1 MNKKKEPLLPARR
14 SRYNCKSNAP
24 ENLRNILKELDKTYA
39 TVPIKGGL
47 DTVRNLIMRFHPYK
61 GEPGTAYDVAKFLIN
76 VGALHEGNGVLYFN
90 AARCTEVLVAIEQR
104 RDPAPIADV
113 APCIRYIMQ
122 IHAAAK
128 RPSATATPPSA
139 NALAS
144 AVLPTSPSTEAAMA
158 AAPTPAVNPQALI
171 PPSLEFELQPDASE
185 LTAIACTGIK
195 QGITHWTLYLTPLE
209 HAAWIDLVLRVG
221 SFNAE
226 DRVGIPHGDF
236 ALDPSWGP
244 ENKDYDRD
252 EYINALAR
260 FVSYGIVQYIGD
272 GKPGLGRGVF
282 SFRVCPD
289 NFTPVE
295 IPERF
300 PVPIARA
307 YMRLIRAVQS
317 GKFLRNSWKN
327 GWGPHFLNWAEAQ
340 EPDLSPET
348 ASRKL
353 CNDDLNEMAG
363 EMVAR
368 GRRADS
374 RGGWGILKIQDE
386 QLRICWPG
394 FEPYAFEATDE
405 APRRRIVQRKADVGT
420 EPSPTGATPP
430 PVIPTPTPTPIAP
443 YSPTMEDLDA
453 EEAETLRRLEE
464 IRERKANLASQR
476 RKELEDKIT
485 EAMTRVQLLED
496 QVNVAR
502 TELRQLEEELAA
514 LPK

>member
-1 MNKKKEPLLPARR
+1 
-14 SRYNCKSNAP
+14 
-24 ENLRNILKELDKTYA
+24 
-39 TVPIKGGL
+39 
-47 DTVRNLIMRFHPYK
+47 
-61 GEPGTAYDVAKFLIN
+61 
-76 VGALHEGNGVLYFN
+76 
-90 AARCTEVLVAIEQR
+90 
-104 RDPAPIADV
+104 
-113 APCIRYIMQ
+113 
-122 IHAAAK
+122 
-128 RPSATATPPSA
+128 
-139 NALAS
+139 
-144 AVLPTSPSTEAAMA
+144 MA
-158 AAPTPAVNPQALI
+158 AVPTPAAVNPQALI
-171 PPSLEFELQPDASE
+171 PSSLEFELQPDASE

-209 HAAWIDLVLRVG
+209 HAAFDDLVLRTG
-221 SFNAE
+221 IIGTE
-226 DRVGIPHGDF
+226 DRVGVPTHDV
-236 ALDPSWGP
+236 ALDTSWGP
-244 ENKDYDRD
+244 VNKDYDRQK
-252 EYINALAR
+252 YIDALAR
-260 FVSYGIVQYIGD
+260 LVAYGVVKYVGE

-289 NFTPVE
+289 YFTIVE

-327 GWGPHFLNWAEAQ
+327 GWGPHFLNWAKAQ

-353 CNDDLNEMAG
+353 CNDDLNRMAG

-374 RGGWGILKIQDE
+374 RGGWGILKVQDE

-405 APRRRIVQRKADVGT
+405 APRRRITKREDD
-420 EPSPTGATPP
+420 PSSVPAPTSVAPQP
-430 PVIPTPTPTPIAP
+430 AVPTPTPPAT
-443 YSPTMEDLDA
+443 PTMADLDA
-453 EEAETLRRLEE
+453 EEAETLRHLEE
-464 IRERKANLASQR
+464 IRERKANLVLQQR
-476 RKELEDKIT
+476 KGLEGKIT
-485 EAMTRVQLLED
+485 GAKTRVRLLED
-496 QVNVAR
+496 QVDVAQ